1 MRATADPIDT
11 ATHRLIAVR
20 LFNRVWEFM
29 EKADR
34 TSEEDDEMLHAA
46 HASRYHWGHVRE
58 PATLAR
64 GEWQVSRVYA
74 VLGRGEPALH
84 HARRSLEL
92 CKQDGLEDFDLAF
105 AYEALARASA
115 ISGDRASRDR
125 WVAKAREASAQIAE
139 SDDRRHFDDELAT
152 VPA

>member
-1 MRATADPIDT
+1 VRATADPIDT

-20 LFNRVWEFM
+20 LFNRVWELM

-58 PATLAR
+58 RATLAR
-64 GEWQVSRVYA
+64 GEWQVSRVYS
-74 VLGRGEPALH
+74 VLRRGEPALH
-84 HARRSLEL
+84 HAARSLEW
-92 CKQDGLEDFDLAF
+92 CERDGIGDFDLAF

-115 ISGDRASRDR
+115 VAGDRVSRDR
-125 WVAKAREASAQIAE
+125 WLAKARDASAAIAE
-139 SDDRRHFDDELAT
+139 DDDRRHFDAELAT

>member
-46 HASRYHWGHVRE
+46 HASRYHWGHVR
-58 PATLAR
+58 
-64 GEWQVSRVYA
+64 
-74 VLGRGEPALH
+74 EPALH

>member
-58 PATLAR
+58 P
-64 GEWQVSRVYA
+64 S
-74 VLGRGEPALH
+74 LH

-92 CKQDGLEDFDLAF
+92 CEQD
-105 AYEALARASA
+105 R
-115 ISGDRASRDR
+115 RM
-125 WVAKAREASAQIAE
+125 AKAREASAQIAE
-139 SDDRRHFDDELAT
+139 SDDRRHFDDGLAT